1 LGVCGAPSVSYL
13 KPWPFAETTSIGKT
27 HAMSAFTALN
37 GASPKAAEPPSIKVD
52 SSATEEQKRNATP
65 PPAPH
70 PTGEG
75 LPSRRES
82 FERPTIQTAG
92 HPSSRDGSLKRKR
105 SPSRELPRDHLI
117 QERTPDTATVPPH
130 GEHRDPFGTPKRE
143 HQQQSPEN
151 RERDPWNPPPN
162 RDERSPYGSR
172 PGSAVSPQA
181 QTDEQIG
188 DALRRAT
195 SHTDHGDYPNTS
207 PEADDRSVSY
217 YGGQYSSEHRQSSIL
232 QHDPK
237 KRKRN
242 FSNRTK
248 TGCMTCRKRK
258 KKCDETKPECMPI
271 PLDPPLAISSS
282 RANVNMTKA
291 KIASRAGL
299 CVQATRLNEG
309 QGGRSQTTSPLR
321 CPWSLRTPAMCLR
334 ELMACRS
341 KDHSP
346 TSSR

>member
-1 LGVCGAPSVSYL
+1 MGVCGAPSVSYL
-13 KPWPFAETTSIGKT
+13 KLWPFAETTSIGET
-27 HAMSAFTALN
+27 HAMSTFTALN

-52 SSATEEQKRNATP
+52 SSATEEQKRNETP
-65 PPAPH
+65 PPVPH
-70 PTGEG
+70 PTGES

-92 HPSSRDGSLKRKR
+92 HPNSKDGSLKRKR
-105 SPSRELPRDHLI
+105 SLSKELPRDNLI

-130 GEHRDPFGTPKRE
+130 GEHRDPFGTPKQE

-151 RERDPWNPPPN
+151 RDRDPWNPPPN

-188 DALRRAT
+188 EALRRAT

-258 KKCDETKPECMPI
+258 KKCDETKPECMLADSLWT
-271 PLDPPLAISSS
+271 PL
-282 RANVNMTKA
+282 
-291 KIASRAGL
+291 
-299 CVQATRLNEG
+299 
-309 QGGRSQTTSPLR
+309 
-321 CPWSLRTPAMCLR
+321 
-334 ELMACRS
+334 
-341 KDHSP
+341 
-346 TSSR
+346 